1 MISELDK
8 VQRGLVEAT
17 VEFDTQKKVIGVATT
32 NLLPNEKG
40 IVPLSK
46 QGAFQQEEVE
56 TVDFMGAVENA
67 QQQNQEEVLE
77 QLDLPVLTDS
87 SAQPVGLQ
95 EPVHNDVITSSPVS
109 VESPEDL
116 SGFKIPQPIEEE
128 APSVMEPVGPVAVD
142 IQMPQM
148 PETIVA
154 NEPEEFNANIF
165 EESMPAMEPVSNT
178 PSPVNPELVVNSEEI
193 LNSIPTTT
201 PTNEQPPMFEPA
213 TEEVVPPMNN
223 IMPDIDIQMPLLQEE
238 TPVVN
243 EQATVEPV
251 QEAQTEV
258 PSMFM
263 PTMEPVTPEIMTPV
277 TETTEVT
284 PVTPVT
290 EAIDVTPVT
299 EVTNSA
305 PVVET
310 TLPEV
315 EPMVNVE
322 PTVKENVSETTDKP
336 IEKAEEQEFNN
347 ANSAVDEYLK
357 LMKKYESTIEEAHRV
372 FIEGLKQIEEKF
384 SSKSNIVASTELNP
398 VENKVVE
405 PVLPEIQPMQQAM
418 PEVNQTN
425 NMMLPGNN
433 LVQDAMNMINAM
445 SDSGPRL

>member
-165 EESMPAMEPVSNT
+165 EESLPAMEPVSNA

-193 LNSIPTTT
+193 LNTIPTTT
-201 PTNEQPPMFEPA
+201 PTNEQPPVFEPV
-213 TEEVVPPMNN
+213 TEEVAPPMNN

-263 PTMEPVTPEIMTPV
+263 PTMESVTPEIMTPV
-277 TETTEVT
+277 TEVT
-284 PVTPVT
+284 H
-290 EAIDVTPVT
+290 
-299 EVTNSA
+299 SA
-305 PVVET
+305 PIVET

-315 EPMVNVE
+315 KPMVNVE
-322 PTVKENVSETTDKP
+322 PTVKENVNETTDKP
-336 IEKAEEQEFNN
+336 IEKAEEQGFNN
-347 ANSAVDEYLK
+347 ANGAVDEYLK

-398 VENKVVE
+398 VENKAVE
-405 PVLPEIQPMQQAM
+405 PALPEIQPMQQAM

-425 NMMLPGNN
+425 NMMIPGNN

>member
-8 VQRGLVEAT
+8 VQRGLVETT

-46 QGAFQQEEVE
+46 QGAFQQEQVE
-56 TVDFMGAVENA
+56 TIDFMGAAENA
-67 QQQNQEEVLE
+67 QQQKQEEVLE

-95 EPVHNDVITSSPVS
+95 EPVHIDVITSSPVS

-165 EESMPAMEPVSNT
+165 EESLPAMETVNNT
-178 PSPVNPELVVNSEEI
+178 PSPVNPELVVNSEKI
-193 LNSIPTTT
+193 LSSIPTTT

-213 TEEVVPPMNN
+213 TEEVIPPMNPMN
-223 IMPDIDIQMPLLQEE
+223 NVMSDIDIQMPLLQEE

-263 PTMEPVTPEIMTPV
+263 PTMEPVAEAID
-277 TETTEVT
+277 
-284 PVTPVT
+284 VTPVT
-290 EAIDVTPVT
+290 EAIDVIPTTEAIEVTPVTDATDVIPVT
-299 EVTNSA
+299 EVTHSA
-305 PVVET
+305 PVV
-310 TLPEV
+310 
-315 EPMVNVE
+315 
-322 PTVKENVSETTDKP
+322 ETTDKP
-336 IEKAEEQEFNN
+336 IEKAEEQGFNN
-347 ANSAVDEYLK
+347 DNGAVDEYLK

-384 SSKSNIVASTELNP
+384 GSKLNTVASTELNP
-398 VENKVVE
+398 KENKVVE
-405 PVLPEIQPMQQAM
+405 PALSELQPVQQAM
-418 PEVNQTN
+418 PEVNQIN
-425 NMMLPGNN
+425 NMMIPGNN

>member
-46 QGAFQQEEVE
+46 QGAFQQEQVE
-56 TVDFMGAVENA
+56 TIDFMGAVENA
-67 QQQNQEEVLE
+67 QQQKQEEVLE

-165 EESMPAMEPVSNT
+165 EESLPAMEPVSNT

-193 LNSIPTTT
+193 LNTIPTTT

-243 EQATVEPV
+243 EQTTVEPV

-263 PTMEPVTPEIMTPV
+263 STME
-277 TETTEVT
+277 
-284 PVTPVT
+284 PVT

-299 EVTNSA
+299 EVTHSA

-310 TLPEV
+310 TLPE
-315 EPMVNVE
+315 VE

-336 IEKAEEQEFNN
+336 IEKAEEKGFNN
-347 ANSAVDEYLK
+347 ANGAVDEYLK

-398 VENKVVE
+398 AENKVVE
-405 PVLPEIQPMQQAM
+405 PSLPEIQPMQQAM

-425 NMMLPGNN
+425 NMMIPGNN

>member
-46 QGAFQQEEVE
+46 QGAFQQEQVE
-56 TVDFMGAVENA
+56 TIDFMGAVENA
-67 QQQNQEEVLE
+67 QQQKQEEVLE

-165 EESMPAMEPVSNT
+165 EESLPAMEPVSNT

-193 LNSIPTTT
+193 LNTIPTTT

-243 EQATVEPV
+243 EQATVEAV
-251 QEAQTEV
+251 QEAQTKV

-263 PTMEPVTPEIMTPV
+263 STME
-277 TETTEVT
+277 
-284 PVTPVT
+284 PVT

-299 EVTNSA
+299 EVTHSD

-310 TLPEV
+310 TLPE
-315 EPMVNVE
+315 VE

-336 IEKAEEQEFNN
+336 IEKAEEKGINN
-347 ANSAVDEYLK
+347 ANGAVDEYLK

-398 VENKVVE
+398 AENKVVE
-405 PVLPEIQPMQQAM
+405 PSLPEIQPMQQAM

-425 NMMLPGNN
+425 NMMIPGNN

>member
-46 QGAFQQEEVE
+46 QGAFQQEQVE
-56 TVDFMGAVENA
+56 TIDFMGAVENA
-67 QQQNQEEVLE
+67 QQQKQEEVLE

-165 EESMPAMEPVSNT
+165 EESLPAMEPVSNT

-193 LNSIPTTT
+193 LNTIPTTT

-243 EQATVEPV
+243 EQATIEPV
-251 QEAQTEV
+251 QEAQTKV

-263 PTMEPVTPEIMTPV
+263 STME
-277 TETTEVT
+277 
-284 PVTPVT
+284 PVT

-299 EVTNSA
+299 EVTHSA

-310 TLPEV
+310 TLPE
-315 EPMVNVE
+315 VE

-336 IEKAEEQEFNN
+336 IEKAEEKGFNN
-347 ANSAVDEYLK
+347 ANGAVDEYLK

-398 VENKVVE
+398 AENKVVE
-405 PVLPEIQPMQQAM
+405 PSLPEIQPMQQAM

-425 NMMLPGNN
+425 NMMIPGNN

>member
-46 QGAFQQEEVE
+46 QGAFQQEQVE
-56 TVDFMGAVENA
+56 TIDFMGAVENA
-67 QQQNQEEVLE
+67 QQQKQEEVLE

-165 EESMPAMEPVSNT
+165 EESLPAMEPVSNT

-193 LNSIPTTT
+193 LNTIPTTT

-243 EQATVEPV
+243 EQATVEAV
-251 QEAQTEV
+251 QEAQTKV

-263 PTMEPVTPEIMTPV
+263 STME
-277 TETTEVT
+277 
-284 PVTPVT
+284 PVT

-299 EVTNSA
+299 EVTHSA

-310 TLPEV
+310 TLPE
-315 EPMVNVE
+315 VE

-336 IEKAEEQEFNN
+336 IEKAEEKGFNN
-347 ANSAVDEYLK
+347 ANGAVDEYLK

-398 VENKVVE
+398 AENKVVE
-405 PVLPEIQPMQQAM
+405 PSLPEIQPMQQAM

-425 NMMLPGNN
+425 NMMIPGNN